1 MLSRIQLRR
10 FLFLT
15 EQKSQEHLASHC
27 TWMLLQHL
35 KDLSSMQFQFTQDV
49 MDLVLKIQH
58 LLRSLL
64 YTTTMR
70 KLNSQSVSKMML
82 HICHWKLTSHSLQLR
97 KEQSTVSSGDLEQ
110 MVLLEQTRTP
120 SRSLVITQT
129 CMHRLTLIMTL
140 RSPVVLQCLTFALV
154 RNRLSQHT

>member
-1 MLSRIQLRR
+1 M
-10 FLFLT
+10 
-15 EQKSQEHLASHC
+15 ASHC

-70 KLNSQSVSKMML
+70 KLNSQSVLKMML
-82 HICHWKLTSHSLQLR
+82 HIFHLMLVSHLLQHQ
-97 KEQSTVSSGDLEQ
+97 KEQSTVSSGD
-110 MVLLEQTRTP
+110 LEQTRTP

>member
-1 MLSRIQLRR
+1 MKNIIK
-10 FLFLT
+10 T
-15 EQKSQEHLASHC
+15 EQLYLLQIIGEQ
-27 TWMLLQHL
+27 MLLQHL
-35 KDLSSMQFQFTQDV
+35 KDLSSMQFRFTQDV

-70 KLNSQSVSKMML
+70 KLNSQSVLKMML
-82 HICHWKLTSHSLQLR
+82 HIFHLMLVSHLLQHQ

-120 SRSLVITQT
+120 SRLLVITQT

-140 RSPVVLQCLTFALV
+140 RSPVVLQCLTFVSV
-154 RNRLSQHT
+154 RSQLNQHT

>member
-1 MLSRIQLRR
+1 MLSRIPLNRSA
-10 FLFLT
+10 FST

-70 KLNSQSVSKMML
+70 KLNSQSVLKMML
-82 HICHWKLTSHSLQLR
+82 HIFHLMLVSHLLQHQ